1 MMQEHPAYDPDDP
14 WLRPSVAARRL
25 GITMQ
30 TLRRWMSKGVIA
42 YSLVGPNQNKRL
54 KQSEVDR
61 HLVNVP
67 RAIDSNISNT

>member
-1 MMQEHPAYDPDDP
+1 MNEPASDP

-42 YSLVGPNQNKRL
+42 YSLVGPNRYTRFR
-54 KQSEVDR
+54 QSEVDR
-61 HLVNVP
+61 HCVDVP
-67 RAIDSNISNT
+67 RDTNSNNRNI

>member
-1 MMQEHPAYDPDDP
+1 MSETAPDP

-42 YSLVGPNQNKRL
+42 YSLVGPNRFTRFR
-54 KQSEVDR
+54 QSEVDQ
-61 HLVNVP
+61 HVVNVP
-67 RAIDSNISNT
+67 RSTIGNISNNGNI